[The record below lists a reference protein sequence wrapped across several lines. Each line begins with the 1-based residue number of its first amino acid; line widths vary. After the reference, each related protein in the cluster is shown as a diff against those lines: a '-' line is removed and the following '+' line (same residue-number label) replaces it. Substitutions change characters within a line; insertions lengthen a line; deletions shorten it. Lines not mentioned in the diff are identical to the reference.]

1 MYKARVKKTMVL
13 GYGALSRN
21 AGNKYIIIIIY

>member
-1 MYKARVKKTMVL
+1 MKKTGIFIVRFINSCY

-21 AGNKYIIIIIY
+21 AIKIP